1 MSRRKQKRPQHLVN
15 SDPGGPRLLS
25 HDDHLG
31 MKSPSTSLGSEV
43 TSSGSSSSSPTSLQD
58 CQPPLAPRPSPGGLH
73 APSLPSES
81 SPPPHWPSHIAPF
94 TTSLPN
100 THSSL
105 SPDFP
110 HPSLS
115 SQTHSPPP
123 SSQTSDSH
131 QGNSHSTMTSPPV
144 GSSATTT
151 TSSSLSSQCVPPHRD
166 SSSPGQ
172 QQPSNSPGQQGQ
184 IPVSPTLAVLLEELR
199 VLQQRQIHQMQ
210 ITEEICRHVLR
221 LGGAVL
227 GQDNDTQT
235 SGADTNQKSTGPAS
249 LSPTHPSTATPVTTA
264 SSLLTGLPSSLF
276 PQPAVSK
283 SAASHVNGSRAPSSS
298 TSASLSSS
306 SSSISSAVNS
316 SVASLHPL
324 SLSLGLPARYLH
336 EKSSNTTSSFG
347 HSNGVSFPA
356 PSLPTTSHSQ
366 DSQASSSL
374 TSASLSGRP
383 QHVCRFCGK
392 VLSSDSSLQI
402 HLRSHTGERPYQ
414 CPVCLSRF
422 TTRGNLKAHFLR
434 HREQNPELS
443 LSLLPPAL
451 SEQTQSGSAHG
462 TIHRR
467 RKRRADDDETFN
479 GVKGSIPGM
488 TDNMALGFLSG
499 ASARPSPSSLPLPPS
514 VDMALLSTAH
524 SLLQL
529 NRASVAAAASAPST
543 GLPSSSSSSSSSSSM
558 GSQFKGAKQQRFDE
572 NTPPHAT
579 LHTTSPYSQLAHLPK
594 ILFPGGASPHHLALL
609 RPTGHPSTSHLT
621 SPHQLTFPFPPF
633 PKPSTSSPSSSSPTT
648 STQTSDT
655 SKLQRLVQKLEKQPQ
670 GGASTSSSASSPSTS
685 SQSTAEANG
694 DTHGHDL
701 STTSSAYRREMLAAL
716 GLSPSVNTGGLV
728 SSQGV
733 SGLGTTTTTTTPSL
747 PTAQV
752 ANQCGVCLRVL
763 SCPRA
768 LRLHQATHLGER
780 PFPCKLCG
788 RSFSTKGSLRAH
800 LATHRARP
808 ANARALNSCPLCPRK
823 FTNALVLQHHI
834 RLHLGGQIPPDEEL
848 PPEDGAETETA
859 VFDDGENDSIS
870 SPSKSQQL
878 LPLALTTGSK
888 SQNDTLIS
896 GSAFTDVT
904 TADAASANAEESEGS
919 TPSVSPPLN
928 RNGPSA
934 GAKDPLH
941 LGENTLAD
949 GSPMNGSVYSEE
961 ETHADLGS
969 TSPFKAPLA
978 NSYSAVMN
986 EDAEAEDTP
995 LSLCV
1000 SKPVV
1005 ENNMLHRGLNDDTCS
1020 TDEPTASRH
1029 SNLNSPAPNP
1039 LPALTSP
1046 ASPKAISAKEA
1057 SGSLPQEPQE
1067 RDAAQRI
1074 EKSETAPREALPV
1087 LNPEMVKNTPEKP
1100 SEEPEPCVPAP
1111 LIQAP
1116 RPDKPYSCSECG
1128 KAYASRSG
1136 LKGHMKT
1143 HPGAPTN
1150 TSKAQT
1156 SDSDAVD
1163 RSTHSANKNLGQ
1175 QEEGQGLVKSPR
1187 KGDNTDP
1194 LPISVGSQM
1203 AGEPMDTT
1211 TSVRSCCQEDPNV
1224 WRSHSFRNPRVADLL
1239 LLLPP
1244 SKDGRRL
1251 P

>member
-15 SDPGGPRLLS
+15 ADPGGPRLLS

-123 SSQTSDSH
+123 LGQTSGSHSLSH
-131 QGNSHSTMTSPPV
+131 QGNSHSTMTSPPM

-151 TSSSLSSQCVPPHRD
+151 TSSSSSSSSSSSQCVQPHRD
-166 SSSPGQ
+166 SSSPGHQ
-172 QQPSNSPGQQGQ
+172 QASSSAAQQGQ
-184 IPVSPTLAVLLEELR
+184 IQVSPTLAVLLEELR

-221 LGGAVL
+221 LGGAVF
-227 GQDNDTQT
+227 GQDNNTLA
-235 SGADTNQKSTGPAS
+235 SGADSNQKSTGAS
-249 LSPTHPSTATPVTTA
+249 SSSPTHPSTATPVTTA
-264 SSLLTGLPSSLF
+264 SALLTGLPSSLF
-276 PQPAVSK
+276 PQPSVSK
-283 SAASHVNGSRAPSSS
+283 SGASHVNGSRAPSSS
-298 TSASLSSS
+298 TSSSLS
-306 SSSISSAVNS
+306 SSSISSTISS

-324 SLSLGLPARYLH
+324 SLSLGLPPRYLH
-336 EKSSNTTSSFG
+336 EKSSNTSTFG
-347 HSNGVSFPA
+347 HSNGISFPT
-356 PSLPTTSHSQ
+356 PPLPTTSHSQ
-366 DSQASSSL
+366 DHQPSSSL
-374 TSASLSGRP
+374 GSASSSGRP

-451 SEQTQSGSAHG
+451 SEQTQSAPGA
-462 TIHRR
+462 IQRR
-467 RKRRADDDETFN
+467 RKRRADDDEPFN

-488 TDNMALGFLSG
+488 ADNMALGFLSG

-529 NRASVAAAASAPST
+529 NRASAAAAASASST
-543 GLPSSSSSSSSSSSM
+543 GLTSSSSSSSSSSSM
-558 GSQFKGAKQQRFDE
+558 SSQFKGAKQQRFDE
-572 NTPPHAT
+572 NTPPHST
-579 LHTTSPYSQLAHLPK
+579 LHTTSPYPQLAHLPK
-594 ILFPGGASPHHLALL
+594 ILFPGGTSPHHLALL
-609 RPTGHPSTSHLT
+609 RPPGHPSASHLT
-621 SPHQLTFPFPPF
+621 TPHQLAFPFPPF

-670 GGASTSSSASSPSTS
+670 GGASSSSTS
-685 SQSTAEANG
+685 SQSPAEANG

-716 GLSPSVNTGGLV
+716 GLSPSANAAGLV
-728 SSQGV
+728 TSQGV
-733 SGLGTTTTTTTPSL
+733 SGSGTTTTTTTPSL
-747 PTAQV
+747 PTAQA

-808 ANARALNSCPLCPRK
+808 ANTRALNSCPLCPRK

-834 RLHLGGQIPPDEEL
+834 RLHLGGQIPPDEDM
-848 PPEDGAETETA
+848 PPEDAAETENA
-859 VFDDGENDSIS
+859 VFDENN
-870 SPSKSQQL
+870 SPSKAQQL
-878 LPLALTTGSK
+878 LPLALTTRAKSPTDALNSGSK
-888 SQNDTLIS
+888 KSTAADTNS
-896 GSAFTDVT
+896 VKT
-904 TADAASANAEESEGS
+904 EESESS
-919 TPSVSPPLN
+919 TPSVSPPLT
-928 RNGPSA
+928 RNPPSV
-934 GAKDPLH
+934 GAEDPLR
-941 LGENTLAD
+941 LGDNTLAD
-949 GSPMNGSVYSEE
+949 GSPMNGTMYSEE

-978 NSYSAVMN
+978 SSHSDGALNGDV
-986 EDAEAEDTP
+986 EADDTP
-995 LSLCV
+995 LSLCI
-1000 SKPVV
+1000 SKPGV
-1005 ENNMLHRGLNDDTCS
+1005 ENDTGVNNDEACS
-1020 TDEPTASRH
+1020 SDKPTTSPDI
-1029 SNLNSPAPNP
+1029 NSKPQTANP
-1039 LPALTSP
+1039 SPALTPP
-1046 ASPKAISAKEA
+1046 ASPKATPKAEEA
-1057 SGSLPQEPQE
+1057 CGSEPEEAQEE
-1067 RDAAQRI
+1067 DAAKSKAKI
-1074 EKSETAPREALPV
+1074 ETTREPLPV
-1087 LNPEMVKNTPEKP
+1087 LDPEPEKDAPMEEGCGVQEKP
-1100 SEEPEPCVPAP
+1100 SEEPEPSVPAP
-1111 LIQAP
+1111 NTQPP
-1116 RPDKPYSCSECG
+1116 RPDKPYSCSQCG

-1143 HPGAPTN
+1143 HPGASTN
-1150 TSKAQT
+1150 TPSKAQT
-1156 SDSDAVD
+1156 NDTDIAEDS
-1163 RSTHSANKNLGQ
+1163 SSNPANKNPGH
-1175 QEEGQGLVKSPR
+1175 QEEKQGLAKSPEE
-1187 KGDNTDP
+1187 GDSTDP
-1194 LPISVGSQM
+1194 LPISVVASV
-1203 AGEPMDTT
+1203 AAEPMDTT
-1211 TSVRSCCQEDPNV
+1211 
-1224 WRSHSFRNPRVADLL
+1224 A
-1239 LLLPP
+1239 
-1244 SKDGRRL
+1244 
-1251 P
+1251 

>member
-15 SDPGGPRLLS
+15 ADPGGPKLLS

-31 MKSPSTSLGSEV
+31 IKSPSTSLGSEV

-58 CQPPLAPRPSPGGLH
+58 CQTPLAPRPSPGGLH

-123 SSQTSDSH
+123 LGQTSGSH
-131 QGNSHSTMTSPPV
+131 QGDSHSTMTSPPM

-151 TSSSLSSQCVPPHRD
+151 TSSSSSSSSSSQCVPPHRD

-172 QQPSNSPGQQGQ
+172 QQASSSPGEQGQ
-184 IPVSPTLAVLLEELR
+184 IQVPPTLAVLLEELR

-221 LGGAVL
+221 LGGAVF
-227 GQDNDTQT
+227 GQENI
-235 SGADTNQKSTGPAS
+235 
-249 LSPTHPSTATPVTTA
+249 TTA
-264 SSLLTGLPSSLF
+264 SSLFGSLPSSLF
-276 PQPAVSK
+276 PQPAISK
-283 SAASHVNGSRAPSSS
+283 SGTSHVNGSRASSSS
-298 TSASLSSS
+298 TSSSLPSSS
-306 SSSISSAVNS
+306 SSSISSTISS

-324 SLSLGLPARYLH
+324 SLSLGLPPRYLH
-336 EKSSNTTSSFG
+336 EKSSNTSSFG
-347 HSNGVSFPA
+347 HSNGISFPT
-356 PSLPTTSHSQ
+356 PPLPTTSHSQ
-366 DSQASSSL
+366 DLQSSPSL
-374 TSASLSGRP
+374 TSTSSSGRP

-451 SEQTQSGSAHG
+451 SEQTQSGSSSG
-462 TIHRR
+462 GIQRR
-467 RKRRADDDETFN
+467 RKRRADDDEPFN
-479 GVKGSIPGM
+479 GVKGSVRGM
-488 TDNMALGFLSG
+488 TESMALGFLSG

-529 NRASVAAAASAPST
+529 NRASAAAAASSSSV
-543 GLPSSSSSSSSSSSM
+543 LPSSSSSSSSPSSM

-572 NTPPHAT
+572 NTPPPHSA
-579 LHTTSPYSQLAHLPK
+579 LHSASPYSQLAHLPK
-594 ILFPGGASPHHLALL
+594 IVFPGGTSPHHLALL
-609 RPTGHPSTSHLT
+609 RPPGHPSTSHLT
-621 SPHQLTFPFPPF
+621 SPHQLPFPFPPF
-633 PKPSTSSPSSSSPTT
+633 PKPSSSSPSSSSPTT

-655 SKLQRLVQKLEKQPQ
+655 SKLQRLVQRLEKQPQ
-670 GGASTSSSASSPSTS
+670 GAS
-685 SQSTAEANG
+685 G
-694 DTHGHDL
+694 DTHGQDL
-701 STTSSAYRREMLAAL
+701 TTTSSAYRREMLAAL
-716 GLSPSVNTGGLV
+716 GLSPSASAAGLETG
-728 SSQGV
+728 QGT
-733 SGLGTTTTTTTPSL
+733 SGTKTTTTTPSL
-747 PTAQV
+747 PTGQA

-808 ANARALNSCPLCPRK
+808 PNARALNSCPLCPRK

-834 RLHLGGQIPPDEEL
+834 RLHLGGQIPPDEDML
-848 PPEDGAETETA
+848 PEDGAETENA
-859 VFDDGENDSIS
+859 ICDDGEDDSIS
-870 SPSKSQQL
+870 SPSKGQQL

-888 SQNDTLIS
+888 SPNDALNS
-896 GSAFTDVT
+896 GSAFKQSTDVT
-904 TADAASANAEESEGS
+904 AVKTEESDGS
-919 TPSVSPPLN
+919 TPSVSPSLT
-928 RNGPSA
+928 RNPPSA
-934 GAKDPLH
+934 GAEDPLC
-941 LGENTLAD
+941 LGDNAPAD
-949 GSPMNGSVYSEE
+949 GSPTNGSTYSEE
-961 ETHADLGS
+961 ETHADLGR
-969 TSPFKAPLA
+969 TSPFKAPIA
-978 NSYSAVMN
+978 SSHSAVEN
-986 EDAEAEDTP
+986 SEAEDTP

-1000 SKPVV
+1000 SKPAV
-1005 ENNMLHRGLNDDTCS
+1005 ENSLLHTEVNGDEACS
-1020 TDEPTASRH
+1020 TDEPPTSPK
-1029 SNLNSPAPNP
+1029 LNPKAANCV
-1039 LPALTSP
+1039 PALTPP
-1046 ASPKAISAKEA
+1046 ASPRAIPETEEACSSASHE
-1057 SGSLPQEPQE
+1057 SQE
-1067 RDAAQRI
+1067 RDAAHSKG
-1074 EKSETAPREALPV
+1074 KSETTTPREAFPV
-1087 LNPEMVKNTPEKP
+1087 LKPELEKETPKEESRGVPERP
-1100 SEEPEPCVPAP
+1100 SEDPEPSVAAP
-1111 LIQAP
+1111 PPHTQPP
-1116 RPDKPYSCSECG
+1116 RPDKPYSCSHCG

-1143 HPGAPTN
+1143 HPGASTN
-1150 TSKAQT
+1150 TPSKAQT
-1156 SDSDAVD
+1156 NDNDCVED
-1163 RSTHSANKNLGQ
+1163 RSSQSTNKNAGQ
-1175 QEEGQGLVKSPR
+1175 LDDKQGSAKSPE
-1187 KGDNTDP
+1187 KGDSSDP
-1194 LPISVGSQM
+1194 LPVSVGSDV
-1203 AGEPMDTT
+1203 AGEAMDTT
-1211 TSVRSCCQEDPNV
+1211 
-1224 WRSHSFRNPRVADLL
+1224 A
-1239 LLLPP
+1239 
-1244 SKDGRRL
+1244 
-1251 P
+1251 

>member
-15 SDPGGPRLLS
+15 ADPGGPKLLS
-25 HDDHLG
+25 HDEHLG

-123 SSQTSDSH
+123 LGQTSGSHSLSH
-131 QGNSHSTMTSPPV
+131 QGNSHSTMTSPPM

-151 TSSSLSSQCVPPHRD
+151 TSSSSSSSSSSQCAPPHRD

-172 QQPSNSPGQQGQ
+172 QHASNSPGQQGQ
-184 IPVSPTLAVLLEELR
+184 IHVSPTLAVLLEELR

-221 LGGAVL
+221 LGGAVF
-227 GQDNDTQT
+227 GQDNNTQAN
-235 SGADTNQKSTGPAS
+235 GADNQKSTGTAS
-249 LSPTHPSTATPVTTA
+249 SSPTHPSTATPVTTA

-276 PQPAVSK
+276 PQPTASK
-283 SAASHVNGSRAPSSS
+283 TGASHVNGSRPPSSS
-298 TSASLSSS
+298 TSSSLP
-306 SSSISSAVNS
+306 SSSISTTMSS

-324 SLSLGLPARYLH
+324 SLSLGLPPRYLH
-336 EKSSNTTSSFG
+336 EKSSNTSSFG
-347 HSNGVSFPA
+347 HSNGISFPT
-356 PSLPTTSHSQ
+356 PPLPTTSHSQ
-366 DSQASSSL
+366 DLQPSSSL
-374 TSASLSGRP
+374 GSASSAGRP

-451 SEQTQSGSAHG
+451 SEQTQSSSPTGA
-462 TIHRR
+462 IQRR
-467 RKRRADDDETFN
+467 RKRRADDDESFN

-488 TDNMALGFLSG
+488 TENMALGFLSG
-499 ASARPSPSSLPLPPS
+499 TSSRPSPSSLPLPPS

-529 NRASVAAAASAPST
+529 NRASAAAAASASST
-543 GLPSSSSSSSSSSSM
+543 VLPSSSPSSSSM

-572 NTPPHAT
+572 NTPPHSA

-609 RPTGHPSTSHLT
+609 RPPGHPSTSHLT
-621 SPHQLTFPFPPF
+621 SPHQLPFPFPPF
-633 PKPSTSSPSSSSPTT
+633 PKPSTSSTSSSSPTT

-655 SKLQRLVQKLEKQPQ
+655 SKLQRLVQKLEKQPH
-670 GGASTSSSASSPSTS
+670 GGASTSSHTPD
-685 SQSTAEANG
+685 G
-694 DTHGHDL
+694 DTQGQDL

-716 GLSPSVNTGGLV
+716 GLSPSANAVGLV
-728 SSQGV
+728 TSQGV
-733 SGLGTTTTTTTPSL
+733 SGSGTTTTPSL
-747 PTAQV
+747 PTAQA

-808 ANARALNSCPLCPRK
+808 ANSRALNSCPLCPRK

-834 RLHLGGQIPPDEEL
+834 RLHLGGQIPPDEDI
-848 PPEDGAETETA
+848 PPEDATETQNA
-859 VFDDGENDSIS
+859 VFDDGENDSIG
-870 SPSKSQQL
+870 SPSNAQQL
-878 LPLALTTGSK
+878 LPLALTTNSK
-888 SQNDTLIS
+888 SPMDALNS
-896 GSAFTDVT
+896 GSTSKQSTA
-904 TADAASANAEESEGS
+904 ADATSAKTDESERS
-919 TPSVSPPLN
+919 TPSVSPPLTCN
-928 RNGPSA
+928 TPPE
-934 GAKDPLH
+934 GAEDPLH
-941 LGENTLAD
+941 LGDNTQAD
-949 GSPMNGSVYSEE
+949 VSPMNSEE

-969 TSPFKAPLA
+969 TSPSKAPLA
-978 NSYSAVMN
+978 SSHSAVAN
-986 EDAEAEDTP
+986 GDIESDDTP

-1000 SKPVV
+1000 SKPEV
-1005 ENNMLHRGLNDDTCS
+1005 ENDVPHRGINK
-1020 TDEPTASRH
+1020 DEPTTGPDSNPEPPTAS
-1029 SNLNSPAPNP
+1029 P
-1039 LPALTSP
+1039 LPSLTP
-1046 ASPKAISAKEA
+1046 TASPKATPEVEEACGSA
-1057 SGSLPQEPQE
+1057 PQEAAE
-1067 RDAAQRI
+1067 RDAAQSKS
-1074 EKSETAPREALPV
+1074 KSETVTPQV
-1087 LNPEMVKNTPEKP
+1087 MDPEPEKDTPRVGSNAGPENP
-1100 SEEPEPCVPAP
+1100 SEDPEPPVPAP
-1111 LIQAP
+1111 ALHAQPP
-1116 RPDKPYSCSECG
+1116 RPDKPYSCSQCG

-1143 HPGAPTN
+1143 HPGALTN
-1150 TSKAQT
+1150 TPSKAQT
-1156 SDSDAVD
+1156 NDNDIVED
-1163 RSTHSANKNLGQ
+1163 RSAHSANKNTGQ
-1175 QEEGQGLVKSPR
+1175 QEEKQG
-1187 KGDNTDP
+1187 
-1194 LPISVGSQM
+1194 M
-1203 AGEPMDTT
+1203 
-1211 TSVRSCCQEDPNV
+1211 
-1224 WRSHSFRNPRVADLL
+1224 
-1239 LLLPP
+1239 
-1244 SKDGRRL
+1244 
-1251 P
+1251 

>member
-15 SDPGGPRLLS
+15 ADPGGPRLLS

-123 SSQTSDSH
+123 LGQTSGSHSLSH
-131 QGNSHSTMTSPPV
+131 QGNSHSTMTSPPM

-151 TSSSLSSQCVPPHRD
+151 TSSSSSSSSSSQCVPPHRD
-166 SSSPGQ
+166 SASPGHQ
-172 QQPSNSPGQQGQ
+172 QASSSPGQQGQ
-184 IPVSPTLAVLLEELR
+184 IQVSPTLAVLLEELR

-221 LGGAVL
+221 LGGAVF
-227 GQDNDTQT
+227 GQDSNNTQA
-235 SGADTNQKSTGPAS
+235 SGADSNQKSTGAAS
-249 LSPTHPSTATPVTTA
+249 SSPTHPSTATPVTTA

-276 PQPAVSK
+276 PQPSVSK
-283 SAASHVNGSRAPSSS
+283 SGASHVNGSRASSSS
-298 TSASLSSS
+298 TSSSLS
-306 SSSISSAVNS
+306 SSSISSTISS

-324 SLSLGLPARYLH
+324 SLSLGLPPRYLH
-336 EKSSNTTSSFG
+336 EKSSNTSSFG
-347 HSNGVSFPA
+347 HSNGISFPT
-356 PSLPTTSHSQ
+356 PPLPTTSHSQ
-366 DSQASSSL
+366 DLQPSSSL
-374 TSASLSGRP
+374 GSASSSGRP

-451 SEQTQSGSAHG
+451 SEQTQSAPGP
-462 TIHRR
+462 IQRR
-467 RKRRADDDETFN
+467 RKRRADDDEPFN
-479 GVKGSIPGM
+479 AVKGSIPGM
-488 TDNMALGFLSG
+488 ADSMASLGFLSG

-529 NRASVAAAASAPST
+529 NRASAAAAASASST
-543 GLPSSSSSSSSSSSM
+543 GLPSSSSSSSSTSTM

-572 NTPPHAT
+572 NTPPHST

-609 RPTGHPSTSHLT
+609 RPPGHPSASHLT
-621 SPHQLTFPFPPF
+621 SPHQLPFPFPPF

-670 GGASTSSSASSPSTS
+670 GGASSSSASS
-685 SQSTAEANG
+685 QSPAEANG

-716 GLSPSVNTGGLV
+716 GLSPSANAAGLV
-728 SSQGV
+728 TSQGV
-733 SGLGTTTTTTTPSL
+733 SGSSTTTTTTTPSL
-747 PTAQV
+747 PTVQA

-808 ANARALNSCPLCPRK
+808 ANSRALNSCPLCPRK
-823 FTNALVLQHHI
+823 FTNAVVLQHHI
-834 RLHLGGQIPPDEEL
+834 RLHLGGQIPPDEDI
-848 PPEDGAETETA
+848 PPEDVAETQNA
-859 VFDDGENDSIS
+859 VFNDNN
-870 SPSKSQQL
+870 SPSKAQQL
-878 LPLALTTGSK
+878 VPLALTTRSKSPAEALNSGSK
-888 SQNDTLIS
+888 KST
-896 GSAFTDVT
+896 A
-904 TADAASANAEESEGS
+904 ADATSVKTEESEGS
-919 TPSVSPPLN
+919 TPSVSPPLT
-928 RNGPSA
+928 RNPPSV
-934 GAKDPLH
+934 GAEDPLR
-941 LGENTLAD
+941 LGDNALAD
-949 GSPMNGSVYSEE
+949 GSPTNGSMYSEE

-978 NSYSAVMN
+978 SSHSDVVNK
-986 EDAEAEDTP
+986 DAEADDTP

-1000 SKPVV
+1000 SKPGL
-1005 ENNMLHRGLNDDTCS
+1005 ENDAEVSNDEACS
-1020 TDEPTASRH
+1020 TEKPTT
-1029 SNLNSPAPNP
+1029 SPDPSPKPPAANP
-1039 LPALTSP
+1039 SPALTPP
-1046 ASPKAISAKEA
+1046 ASPKAIPEA
-1057 SGSLPQEPQE
+1057 EEACGSQPQEAQE
-1067 RDAAQRI
+1067 RDAAQSKGI
-1074 EKSETAPREALPV
+1074 SETTREPLPV
-1087 LNPEMVKNTPEKP
+1087 LDPEPEKDAPMEGGHGVQEKP
-1100 SEEPEPCVPAP
+1100 SEDPEPPVPAP
-1111 LIQAP
+1111 ALYTQPA
-1116 RPDKPYSCSECG
+1116 RPDKPYSCSQCG

-1143 HPGAPTN
+1143 HPGVSTN
-1150 TSKAQT
+1150 TPSKAQT
-1156 SDSDAVD
+1156 NDTDIAEEPSS
-1163 RSTHSANKNLGQ
+1163 HSANKNPVQ
-1175 QEEGQGLVKSPR
+1175 QEEKQGLAQSSGE
-1187 KGDNTDP
+1187 GDSTDP
-1194 LPISVGSQM
+1194 LPISVVSTV
-1203 AGEPMDTT
+1203 AAEPMDTT
-1211 TSVRSCCQEDPNV
+1211 
-1224 WRSHSFRNPRVADLL
+1224 A
-1239 LLLPP
+1239 
-1244 SKDGRRL
+1244 
-1251 P
+1251 

>member
-15 SDPGGPRLLS
+15 ADPGGPRLLS

-123 SSQTSDSH
+123 LGQTSGSHNLSH
-131 QGNSHSTMTSPPV
+131 QGNSHSTMTSPTM

-151 TSSSLSSQCVPPHRD
+151 TSSSSSSSSSSQYVLPRRD
-166 SSSPGQ
+166 SSSPGHHQ
-172 QQPSNSPGQQGQ
+172 ASSSPGQQGQ
-184 IPVSPTLAVLLEELR
+184 IQVSPTLAILLEELR

-221 LGGAVL
+221 LGGAVF
-227 GQDNDTQT
+227 GQDNNTHA
-235 SGADTNQKSTGPAS
+235 SSADSNQKSIGAAS
-249 LSPTHPSTATPVTTA
+249 SSPTHPSTATAVSTA

-276 PQPAVSK
+276 PQPSISK
-283 SAASHVNGSRAPSSS
+283 SGASHVNGSRAPSSS
-298 TSASLSSS
+298 TSST
-306 SSSISSAVNS
+306 SISSSMSS

-324 SLSLGLPARYLH
+324 SLSLGLPPRYLH
-336 EKSSNTTSSFG
+336 EKSSNTSSFG
-347 HSNGVSFPA
+347 HSNSLSFPT
-356 PSLPTTSHSQ
+356 PPLPTASHSQ
-366 DSQASSSL
+366 DLQPSSSL
-374 TSASLSGRP
+374 GSASSAGRP

-451 SEQTQSGSAHG
+451 TEQALSVPSPIQ
-462 TIHRR
+462 RR
-467 RKRRADDDETFN
+467 RKRRTDDDEPFN
-479 GVKGSIPGM
+479 AVKGSIPGM
-488 TDNMALGFLSG
+488 TENMALGFLSG
-499 ASARPSPSSLPLPPS
+499 ASTRPSPSSLPLPPS

-529 NRASVAAAASAPST
+529 NRASAAAAASASGT
-543 GLPSSSSSSSSSSSM
+543 GLPSSSSSSSAM

-572 NTPPHAT
+572 NTPPHSA

-594 ILFPGGASPHHLALL
+594 ILFPEGTSPHHLALL
-609 RPTGHPSTSHLT
+609 RPPGHPSASHLT
-621 SPHQLTFPFPPF
+621 SPHQLPFPFPPF

-670 GGASTSSSASSPSTS
+670 RGASSSSASLL
-685 SQSTAEANG
+685 AESHG
-694 DTHGHDL
+694 DTYGHDL

-716 GLSPSVNTGGLV
+716 GLSPSTNAAGLMT
-728 SSQGV
+728 SQGILG
-733 SGLGTTTTTTTPSL
+733 SGTTTTMTTHSL
-747 PTAQV
+747 PTGQA

-800 LATHRARP
+800 MATHRARP
-808 ANARALNSCPLCPRK
+808 ANSRALNSCPLCPRK

-834 RLHLGGQIPPDEEL
+834 RLHLGGQIPPDEDM
-848 PPEDGAETETA
+848 PPEEAAETENA
-859 VFDDGENDSIS
+859 VFNERVNN
-870 SPSKSQQL
+870 SPSKAPQL
-878 LPLALTTGSK
+878 LPLALTTSSK
-888 SQNDTLIS
+888 SPINALNS
-896 GSAFTDVT
+896 GSTSKKSTA
-904 TADAASANAEESEGS
+904 ADATSVKMEESEGS
-919 TPSVSPPLN
+919 TPSVSPPLT
-928 RNGPSA
+928 RNPPSV
-934 GAKDPLH
+934 GAEDPLR
-941 LGENTLAD
+941 LGDNTLAD
-949 GSPMNGSVYSEE
+949 GSPMNSAMYSEE
-961 ETHADLGS
+961 ETHADLVN

-978 NSYSAVMN
+978 VVNG
-986 EDAEAEDTP
+986 DAEADDTP

-1000 SKPVV
+1000 SKPGV
-1005 ENNMLHRGLNDDTCS
+1005 ENDTLHTGVNNDEACS
-1020 TDEPTASRH
+1020 TDKPTTSPDSNPEP
-1029 SNLNSPAPNP
+1029 PAANP
-1039 LPALTSP
+1039 SPALTPP
-1046 ASPKAISAKEA
+1046 ASPKAIPEA
-1057 SGSLPQEPQE
+1057 EEACGSVTQEAQE
-1067 RDAAQRI
+1067 SDAAQSKG
-1074 EKSETAPREALPV
+1074 KSETIAPKEPLPV
-1087 LNPEMVKNTPEKP
+1087 LDSEPEKDAPMEEGYGVEEKP
-1100 SEEPEPCVPAP
+1100 SEDPEPSVPVLNTQP
-1111 LIQAP
+1111 S
-1116 RPDKPYSCSECG
+1116 RPDKPYSCTQCG

-1143 HPGAPTN
+1143 HPGALTN
-1150 TSKAQT
+1150 TPSKAQT
-1156 SDSDAVD
+1156 NDTDIAEDRCSD
-1163 RSTHSANKNLGQ
+1163 SANKNPGQ
-1175 QEEGQGLVKSPR
+1175 QEENQGSAKSPE
-1187 KGDNTDP
+1187 KGDSTDP
-1194 LPISVGSQM
+1194 LPIGVVSSV
-1203 AGEPMDTT
+1203 EPMDTT
-1211 TSVRSCCQEDPNV
+1211 V
-1224 WRSHSFRNPRVADLL
+1224 
-1239 LLLPP
+1239 
-1244 SKDGRRL
+1244 
-1251 P
+1251 

>member
-1 MSRRKQKRPQHLVN
+1 
-15 SDPGGPRLLS
+15 
-25 HDDHLG
+25 

-123 SSQTSDSH
+123 LGQTSGSHSLSH
-131 QGNSHSTMTSPPV
+131 QGNSHSTMTSPPM

-151 TSSSLSSQCVPPHRD
+151 TSSSSSSSSSSQFLPPHRD

-172 QQPSNSPGQQGQ
+172 QQASSSPGQQGQ
-184 IPVSPTLAVLLEELR
+184 IQVPPTLAVLLEELR

-221 LGGAVL
+221 LGGAVF
-227 GQDNDTQT
+227 GQDNSSQA
-235 SGADTNQKSTGPAS
+235 SGAESNQKSTRAAS
-249 LSPTHPSTATPVTTA
+249 SSPPTHPSTATPVTTT
-264 SSLLTGLPSSLF
+264 SSLLTCLPSSLF
-276 PQPAVSK
+276 PQPSVSK
-283 SAASHVNGSRAPSSS
+283 SGASHVNGSRAPSSS
-298 TSASLSSS
+298 TSSSLSSS
-306 SSSISSAVNS
+306 CISSAMSS

-324 SLSLGLPARYLH
+324 SLSLGLPPRYLH
-336 EKSSNTTSSFG
+336 EKSSNTSSFG
-347 HSNGVSFPA
+347 HSNGINFPT
-356 PSLPTTSHSQ
+356 PPLPTASLSQ
-366 DSQASSSL
+366 DLQPSSSL
-374 TSASLSGRP
+374 GSASSAGRI

-451 SEQTQSGSAHG
+451 SDPPQSAPSA
-462 TIHRR
+462 IQRR
-467 RKRRADDDETFN
+467 RKRRADDDEPFN
-479 GVKGSIPGM
+479 AVKGSHPGM
-488 TDNMALGFLSG
+488 AENMALGFLSG
-499 ASARPSPSSLPLPPS
+499 ASARASPSSLPLPPS

-529 NRASVAAAASAPST
+529 NRASAAAAASASST
-543 GLPSSSSSSSSSSSM
+543 VLPSSSSSSSSSSL

-572 NTPPHAT
+572 NTPPHSA
-579 LHTTSPYSQLAHLPK
+579 LHTSSAYSQLAHLPK
-594 ILFPGGASPHHLALL
+594 ILFPGGTSPHHLALL
-609 RPTGHPSTSHLT
+609 RPPGHPSTSHLT
-621 SPHQLTFPFPPF
+621 SPHQLPFPFPPF

-670 GGASTSSSASSPSTS
+670 GGASSFSTS
-685 SQSTAEANG
+685 SQAPAESNG

-701 STTSSAYRREMLAAL
+701 TTTSSAYRREMLAAL
-716 GLSPSVNTGGLV
+716 GLSPSANVAALLN
-728 SSQGV
+728 SQGV
-733 SGLGTTTTTTTPSL
+733 SGSGTTTTTATLSL
-747 PTAQV
+747 PTAQA

-808 ANARALNSCPLCPRK
+808 ANSRALNSCPLCPRK

-834 RLHLGGQIPPDEEL
+834 RLHLGGQIPPDEDM
-848 PPEDGAETETA
+848 PPEDGTETQNA
-859 VFDDGENDSIS
+859 ILNDGEDDSVG
-870 SPSKSQQL
+870 SPSKAQQL
-878 LPLALTTGSK
+878 LPLALTTSAK
-888 SQNDTLIS
+888 SQTGALNS
-896 GSAFTDVT
+896 GSTSKQSTA
-904 TADAASANAEESEGS
+904 ADATSVKTEESEGS
-919 TPSVSPPLN
+919 TPSVSPPLT
-928 RNGPSA
+928 RNPPPA
-934 GAKDPLH
+934 GAKDPPCV
-941 LGENTLAD
+941 GDNALAD
-949 GSPMNGSVYSEE
+949 GSPMNGSEE
-961 ETHADLGS
+961 DTHADPGS
-969 TSPFKAPLA
+969 TSPFKAPVA
-978 NSYSAVMN
+978 SSHSAEVN
-986 EDAEAEDTP
+986 GDAEADDTP

-1000 SKPVV
+1000 SKPRG
-1005 ENNMLHRGLNDDTCS
+1005 EKDMLHKGVNNDEACS
-1020 TDEPTASRH
+1020 TDKPPTSPD
-1029 SNLNSPAPNP
+1029 SNPKPPAANP
-1039 LPALTSP
+1039 LPALTPP
-1046 ASPKAISAKEA
+1046 ASPKATPEA
-1057 SGSLPQEPQE
+1057 EEACGSVPQEAQA
-1067 RDAAQRI
+1067 RDAAQSKA
-1074 EKSETAPREALPV
+1074 KSETTTPTEALPV
-1087 LNPEMVKNTPEKP
+1087 LEPEREKDTPTEKGDRVPEKP
-1100 SEEPEPCVPAP
+1100 SEDPEPTVPAP
-1111 LIQAP
+1111 ALHTQPP
-1116 RPDKPYSCSECG
+1116 RPDKPYSCSQCG

-1136 LKGHMKT
+1136 LK
-1143 HPGAPTN
+1143 
-1150 TSKAQT
+1150 
-1156 SDSDAVD
+1156 
-1163 RSTHSANKNLGQ
+1163 
-1175 QEEGQGLVKSPR
+1175 
-1187 KGDNTDP
+1187 
-1194 LPISVGSQM
+1194 
-1203 AGEPMDTT
+1203 
-1211 TSVRSCCQEDPNV
+1211 VR
-1224 WRSHSFRNPRVADLL
+1224 A
-1239 LLLPP
+1239 
-1244 SKDGRRL
+1244 
-1251 P
+1251 

>member
-15 SDPGGPRLLS
+15 ADPGGPRLLS

-43 TSSGSSSSSPTSLQD
+43 TSSESSSSSPTSLQD

-94 TTSLPN
+94 STSLPN

-123 SSQTSDSH
+123 LGQTSGSHSLSH
-131 QGNSHSTMTSPPV
+131 QGNSHSTMTSPPM

-151 TSSSLSSQCVPPHRD
+151 TSSSSSSSSSSQCVLPHRD
-166 SSSPGQ
+166 SSSPGHQ
-172 QQPSNSPGQQGQ
+172 QASSSPGQQGQ
-184 IPVSPTLAVLLEELR
+184 IQVSPTLAVLLEELR

-221 LGGAVL
+221 LGGAVF
-227 GQDNDTQT
+227 GRDNNTQA
-235 SGADTNQKSTGPAS
+235 SGADSNQKSTGAAS
-249 LSPTHPSTATPVTTA
+249 SSPTHPSTATPVTTV
-264 SSLLTGLPSSLF
+264 SSLLTGFPSSLF
-276 PQPAVSK
+276 PQPSVSK
-283 SAASHVNGSRAPSSS
+283 SGPSHVNGSRALSSS
-298 TSASLSSS
+298 TS
-306 SSSISSAVNS
+306 SSSISSTISS

-324 SLSLGLPARYLH
+324 SLSLGLPPRYLH
-336 EKSSNTTSSFG
+336 EKSSNTSSFG
-347 HSNGVSFPA
+347 QSNGISFPTT
-356 PSLPTTSHSQ
+356 PLPTTSHSQ
-366 DSQASSSL
+366 DLQPSSSL
-374 TSASLSGRP
+374 GSASSSGRP
-383 QHVCRFCGK
+383 QHACRFCGK

-451 SEQTQSGSAHG
+451 SEQMQSSSAPAS
-462 TIHRR
+462 IQRR
-467 RKRRADDDETFN
+467 RKRRADDDEPFN
-479 GVKGSIPGM
+479 PVKGSIPGM

-499 ASARPSPSSLPLPPS
+499 VSARPSPSSLPLPPS

-529 NRASVAAAASAPST
+529 NRASAAATASASST
-543 GLPSSSSSSSSSSSM
+543 ALPSSSSPSSSSSM
-558 GSQFKGAKQQRFDE
+558 GSQFKAAKQQRFDE
-572 NTPPHAT
+572 NTPPHSA
-579 LHTTSPYSQLAHLPK
+579 LHTSSPYSQLAHLPK
-594 ILFPGGASPHHLALL
+594 ILFPGGTSPHHLALL
-609 RPTGHPSTSHLT
+609 RAPGHPSTSHLT
-621 SPHQLTFPFPPF
+621 SPHQLPFPFPPF

-655 SKLQRLVQKLEKQPQ
+655 SKLQRLVQKLEKQPH
-670 GGASTSSSASSPSTS
+670 GGASSSSS
-685 SQSTAEANG
+685 SQTSAEANG

-701 STTSSAYRREMLAAL
+701 TTTSSAYRREMLAAL
-716 GLSPSVNTGGLV
+716 GLSPSANAAGLMT
-728 SSQGV
+728 SKGV
-733 SGLGTTTTTTTPSL
+733 SGSGTTTTTTTYSL
-747 PTAQV
+747 PTAQA

-808 ANARALNSCPLCPRK
+808 ANSRALNSCPLCPRK

-834 RLHLGGQIPPDEEL
+834 RLHLGGQIPPEEDM
-848 PPEDGAETETA
+848 PPEDDAETQNA
-859 VFDDGENDSIS
+859 IFGDGENDSIGS
-870 SPSKSQQL
+870 AQAQQL
-878 LPLALTTGSK
+878 IPLALTKGSK
-888 SQNDTLIS
+888 FPIDALSS
-896 GSAFTDVT
+896 GSTSKQSTV
-904 TADAASANAEESEGS
+904 ADATSVKMEESEGS
-919 TPSVSPPLN
+919 TPSVSPPLT
-928 RNGPSA
+928 RNPPSL
-934 GAKDPLH
+934 GAEDPLH
-941 LGENTLAD
+941 LGDNTLAD
-949 GSPMNGSVYSEE
+949 GSPLNSEE

-969 TSPFKAPLA
+969 TSPLKAPLV
-978 NSYSAVMN
+978 SSHSAEEN
-986 EDAEAEDTP
+986 GDAEADDTP

-1005 ENNMLHRGLNDDTCS
+1005 DYDVLHRVVNNDEACS
-1020 TDEPTASRH
+1020 TDKPTM
-1029 SNLNSPAPNP
+1029 SPDSKPKPAAANP
-1039 LPALTSP
+1039 LPALTPP
-1046 ASPKAISAKEA
+1046 ASPKPIPEA
-1057 SGSLPQEPQE
+1057 EEACGSVPPKSQE
-1067 RDAAQRI
+1067 RDAAQSKG
-1074 EKSETAPREALPV
+1074 KSETTTPIEPLPV
-1087 LNPEMVKNTPEKP
+1087 LDPDPEKDTPVEDDHGVPEKP
-1100 SEEPEPCVPAP
+1100 SEVPEPSVPSPALHTQP
-1111 LIQAP
+1111 S
-1116 RPDKPYSCSECG
+1116 RPDKPYSCSQCG

-1143 HPGAPTN
+1143 HAGALTSTP
-1150 TSKAQT
+1150 SKAQT
-1156 SDSDAVD
+1156 NDTETAEDHSS
-1163 RSTHSANKNLGQ
+1163 HSANKNLGQ
-1175 QEEGQGLVKSPR
+1175 EEEKQGLAKSPK
-1187 KGDNTDP
+1187 KGVSTDH
-1194 LPISVGSQM
+1194 LPVSVVSSV

-1211 TSVRSCCQEDPNV
+1211 V
-1224 WRSHSFRNPRVADLL
+1224 
-1239 LLLPP
+1239 
-1244 SKDGRRL
+1244 
-1251 P
+1251 

>member
-1 MSRRKQKRPQHLVN
+1 
-15 SDPGGPRLLS
+15 
-25 HDDHLG
+25 

-43 TSSGSSSSSPTSLQD
+43 TSSGSSSSSPTSLQE

-123 SSQTSDSH
+123 LGQTSDSH
-131 QGNSHSTMTSPPV
+131 QGNSHSTMTSPPI

-151 TSSSLSSQCVPPHRD
+151 TSSSSSLYSQCVPPHRD

-172 QQPSNSPGQQGQ
+172 QHNSTTPGQQGQ
-184 IPVSPTLAVLLEELR
+184 IPVSPTLAILLEELR

-227 GQDNDTQT
+227 APDTDTQA
-235 SGADTNQKSTGPAS
+235 SAADSNQKSTRAAS
-249 LSPTHPSTATPVTTA
+249 SSPTHPSTATPVTTA

-276 PQPAVSK
+276 PQPAASK
-283 SAASHVNGSRAPSSS
+283 SATSHVNGSRASSSS
-298 TSASLSSS
+298 TSSSLSSS
-306 SSSISSAVNS
+306 SASSLSSTVSS

-324 SLSLGLPARYLH
+324 SLSLGLPPRYLH
-336 EKSSNTTSSFG
+336 EKSSNTSSFG
-347 HSNGVSFPA
+347 HSFPT
-356 PSLPTTSHSQ
+356 PSHPTTSHSQ
-366 DSQASSSL
+366 DIQPTSSL
-374 TSASLSGRP
+374 AASSLSGRP

-451 SEQTQSGSAHG
+451 SEQTQSGSAPG
-462 TIHRR
+462 SIQRR
-467 RKRRADDDETFN
+467 RKRRADDDETFS

-499 ASARPSPSSLPLPPS
+499 ASSRSSPSTLPLPPS

-529 NRASVAAAASAPST
+529 NRASAAAAASATST
-543 GLPSSSSSSSSSSSM
+543 GLPSSSSSSSSSSSV
-558 GSQFKGAKQQRFDE
+558 GSQFKGVKQQRFDE
-572 NTPPHAT
+572 NTPPHPA
-579 LHTTSPYSQLAHLPK
+579 LHTASHYSQLAHLPK
-594 ILFPGGASPHHLALL
+594 ILFPGGTSPHHLALL

-633 PKPSTSSPSSSSPTT
+633 PKPTASSPSSSSPTT
-648 STQTSDT
+648 SAQTSDT
-655 SKLQRLVQKLEKQPQ
+655 SKLQRLVQKLEK
-670 GGASTSSSASSPSTS
+670 TSSVSSPSTS
-685 SQSTAEANG
+685 SQTTAEANG
-694 DTHGHDL
+694 DTQGHDL

-716 GLSPSVNTGGLV
+716 GLSPSASAAGLV
-728 SSQGV
+728 SSQEV
-733 SGLGTTTTTTTPSL
+733 SGLGTTTTTTTPSN
-747 PTAQV
+747 P
-752 ANQCGVCLRVL
+752 NQCGVCLRVL

-808 ANARALNSCPLCPRK
+808 ANSRALNSCPLCPRK

-834 RLHLGGQIPPDEEL
+834 RLHLGGQIPPDEHI
-848 PPEDGAETETA
+848 PPEDGAEMENA
-859 VFDDGENDSIS
+859 IFDDGENDSII
-870 SPSKSQQL
+870 SPSKAQQT
-878 LPLALTTGSK
+878 LPLALTTGPK
-888 SQNDTLIS
+888 SQIDVLHS
-896 GSAFTDVT
+896 GSTSKEVT
-904 TADAASANAEESEGS
+904 AAESTSTKAEESEGS
-919 TPSVSPPLN
+919 TPIISPPLTSN
-928 RNGPSA
+928 PPSA
-934 GAKDPLH
+934 ESKDPLH
-941 LGENTLAD
+941 QGDNAPVE
-949 GSPMNGSVYSEE
+949 GSPANGSMFSEE
-961 ETHADLGS
+961 DNQAELGS

-978 NSYSAVMN
+978 SSYSA
-986 EDAEAEDTP
+986 AENGDTETEDTP

-1000 SKPVV
+1000 SKPGV
-1005 ENNMLHRGLNDDTCS
+1005 ENNTRRGVNKDEACS
-1020 TDEPTASRH
+1020 TDEPITSNH
-1029 SNLNSPAPNP
+1029 SHLRPPATNA
-1039 LPALTSP
+1039 LPALTPP
-1046 ASPKAISAKEA
+1046 ASPKAIRAEEACGSAA
-1057 SGSLPQEPQE
+1057 QQPQE
-1067 RDAAQRI
+1067 RDADQSE
-1074 EKSETAPREALPV
+1074 EKSETTRESLPASAPEL
-1087 LNPEMVKNTPEKP
+1087 EKDTPQKP
-1100 SEEPEPCVPAP
+1100 SEEPEPSVPAP
-1111 LIQAP
+1111 APQSQAP

-1136 LKGHMKT
+1136 LK
-1143 HPGAPTN
+1143 
-1150 TSKAQT
+1150 
-1156 SDSDAVD
+1156 
-1163 RSTHSANKNLGQ
+1163 
-1175 QEEGQGLVKSPR
+1175 VKSC
-1187 KGDNTDP
+1187 
-1194 LPISVGSQM
+1194 S
-1203 AGEPMDTT
+1203 
-1211 TSVRSCCQEDPNV
+1211 
-1224 WRSHSFRNPRVADLL
+1224 
-1239 LLLPP
+1239 
-1244 SKDGRRL
+1244 SK
-1251 P
+1251 

>member
-81 SPPPHWPSHIAPF
+81 SPPPHWPNHIAPF

-151 TSSSLSSQCVPPHRD
+151 TSTSLSSQCVPPNRD
-166 SSSPGQ
+166 SSSPGRQ
-172 QQPSNSPGQQGQ
+172 QSSNSLGQQGQ

-227 GQDNDTQT
+227 GQDNDMQA
-235 SGADTNQKSTGPAS
+235 SGADSNQKSTAAAS
-249 LSPTHPSTATPVTTA
+249 TSPTHLSTATAVTTA
-264 SSLLTGLPSSLF
+264 SSFLTGLPSSLF
-276 PQPAVSK
+276 PQPNVSK

-298 TSASLSSS
+298 TSALLSSS
-306 SSSISSAVNS
+306 SSSISSTVNS
-316 SVASLHPL
+316 PVATLHPL
-324 SLSLGLPARYLH
+324 SLSLGLPPRYLH
-336 EKSSNTTSSFG
+336 EKSSNTTSSF
-347 HSNGVSFPA
+347 SNSNSASFPA
-356 PSLPTTSHSQ
+356 PTLPTTSHSQ
-366 DSQASSSL
+366 DSQPSSSL

-451 SEQTQSGSAHG
+451 SDQMQSSAPG

-479 GVKGSIPGM
+479 AVKGSIPGM

-514 VDMALLSTAH
+514 MDMALLSTAH

-543 GLPSSSSSSSSSSSM
+543 VLPSSSSSSSSSSSM
-558 GSQFKGAKQQRFDE
+558 GSQFKGVKQQRFDE

-633 PKPSTSSPSSSSPTT
+633 PKPSSSSSSSSSPTT

-685 SQSTAEANG
+685 SQTTAEANG

-716 GLSPSVNTGGLV
+716 GLSPSVNAGGLMT
-728 SSQGV
+728 SQGV
-733 SGLGTTTTTTTPSL
+733 SGLGTTTTTTTPPL
-747 PTAQV
+747 PTTQV

-834 RLHLGGQIPPDEEL
+834 RLHLGGQIPPDEDI
-848 PPEDGAETETA
+848 PPEDCAETESA

-870 SPSKSQQL
+870 SPSKAQQL

-888 SQNDTLIS
+888 AQNDTLNS
-896 GSAFTDVT
+896 GSTFKQVT
-904 TADAASANAEESEGS
+904 TADPTSANAEESEGS
-919 TPSVSPPLN
+919 THSVSPPLN
-928 RNGPSA
+928 RNAPSA
-934 GAKDPLH
+934 GAKHPPH
-941 LGENTLAD
+941 LGENTLVD
-949 GSPMNGSVYSEE
+949 GSPMNSSVYSEE
-961 ETHADLGS
+961 ETHTDLGS

-986 EDAEAEDTP
+986 GDAEAEDTP
-995 LSLCV
+995 LSLCL

-1005 ENNMLHRGLNDDTCS
+1005 ENMLNRGLNDEACS
-1020 TDEPTASRH
+1020 TDELTNSRH

-1046 ASPKAISAKEA
+1046 ASPKVISATEA
-1057 SGSLPQEPQE
+1057 FGSLPQEPQE
-1067 RDAAQRI
+1067 RDAAQRN
-1074 EKSETAPREALPV
+1074 EKTETTPREALPE
-1087 LNPEMVKNTPEKP
+1087 LDPEMVKDAPVKS

-1111 LIQAP
+1111 APQTHTP

-1143 HPGAPTN
+1143 HPGALTN
-1150 TSKAQT
+1150 TPSKAQT
-1156 SDSDAVD
+1156 CDIDAVVD

-1175 QEEGQGLVKSPR
+1175 QEEGHGLVKSPR

-1194 LPISVGSQM
+1194 LAISVGLEM

-1211 TSVRSCCQEDPNV
+1211 V
-1224 WRSHSFRNPRVADLL
+1224 
-1239 LLLPP
+1239 
-1244 SKDGRRL
+1244 
-1251 P
+1251 